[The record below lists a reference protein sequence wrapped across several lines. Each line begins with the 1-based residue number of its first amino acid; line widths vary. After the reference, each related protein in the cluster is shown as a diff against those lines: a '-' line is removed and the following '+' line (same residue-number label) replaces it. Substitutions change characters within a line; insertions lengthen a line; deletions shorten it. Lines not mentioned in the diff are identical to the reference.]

1 MSHDDVKLAAI
12 NGGTMLLSFSN
23 IEHTL
28 KIVLLTAS
36 IVYTIY
42 KIYDIHENRKTCK
55 ESK

>member
-42 KIYDIHENRKTCK
+42 KIYDIHENRKTRK